1 MSWFYFIFYIS
12 NYYIFSAL
20 IFSHNILLM
29 WHLSQFLCM
38 NSVSVQ
44 SILHQAATL
53 IICHYKKIMLSYQ
66 YILFLK
72 SFYCCPNALKIN
84 VKLGT
89 IASGWKHD
97 CLWVKISVIYFKYI
111 LIFFLNTSFLMITC
125 LSHLILWWSRKGH
138 TSLPYVDLNNF
149 RVFFK
154 YIFFHVYL
162 SYSRPSLKKLLACL
176 F

>member
-20 IFSHNILLM
+20 IFAHNILLM

-72 SFYCCPNALKIN
+72 SFYCCPNAQKIN

-89 IASGWKHD
+89 IASGWEHD
-97 CLWVKISVIYFKYI
+97 CLWVKISVIYFKYKS
-111 LIFFLNTSFLMITC
+111 IFFWTHHF
-125 LSHLILWWSRKGH
+125 WWSHACHISFSDEAGRENLH
-138 TSLPYVDLNNF
+138 
-149 RVFFK
+149 
-154 YIFFHVYL
+154 L
-162 SYSRPSLKKLLACL
+162 SDTLLCL
-176 F
+176 MLT

>member
-72 SFYCCPNALKIN
+72 SSYCCPNALKIN

-97 CLWVKISVIYFKYI
+97 CLWVKISVIYFKYKS
-111 LIFFLNTSFLMITC
+111 IFFSEHIIFDDHMFVTSHSLMKQEGT
-125 LSHLILWWSRKGH
+125 H
-138 TSLPYVDLNNF
+138 
-149 RVFFK
+149 FFA
-154 YIFFHVYL
+154 L
-162 SYSRPSLKKLLACL
+162 CWLK
-176 F
+176 